1 MALSSLSG
9 RVPLGNKRTGYCSK
23 RVAVASATVKLK
35 CPVSLALSLYTHT
48 HTHTHTRAPTPLTLR
63 TSRPALWLRRSGGD
77 TDDGARGRVATM
89 TTMARQT
96 EALQPHTAAAAAR
109 VAEEMAGDT
118 GAATAAMALQ
128 MYVQRHQ
135 RSRSTAQGG

>member
-1 MALSSLSG
+1 
-9 RVPLGNKRTGYCSK
+9 
-23 RVAVASATVKLK
+23 
-35 CPVSLALSLYTHT
+35 
-48 HTHTHTRAPTPLTLR
+48 
-63 TSRPALWLRRSGGD
+63 
-77 TDDGARGRVATM
+77 M

-135 RSRSTAQGG
+135 RSRSTAQGGWVRQEVSTLGKKSELLW